1 MSRRGEI
8 LEGSDWVVAILGGG
22 TLSSI
27 VTVIVSKFFEN
38 RKNNRDREDGLDKYW
53 VTEIK
58 EDKQNKEQEI
68 KKLQERMDDKDEEF
82 RKVYKELA
90 KVSSKVEGLE
100 KDLSNSNK
108 DNVRLRRERNAAR
121 DEAKKW
127 KESFTTLQI
136 KFNEALKKIEK
147 MKEGI

>member
-1 MSRRGEI
+1 M
-8 LEGSDWVVAILGGG
+8 EGSDWVVAILGGG

-68 KKLQERMDDKDEEF
+68 KKLQDRMDTKDTEIRTFYE
-82 RKVYKELA
+82 KLA
-90 KVSSKVEGLE
+90 TVTSKVEFLE
-100 KDLSNSNK
+100 TALSNSK
-108 DNVRLRRERNAAR
+108 EDNIRLRRERNAAR

-127 KESFTTLQI
+127 KESFMAMQM
-136 KFNEALKKIEK
+136 KFNDAMKKIEK

>member
-1 MSRRGEI
+1 M
-8 LEGSDWVVAILGGG
+8 EGSDWVVAILGGG

-53 VTEIK
+53 VDEIK
-58 EDKQNKEQEI
+58 RDKKDKELEI
-68 KKLQERMDDKDEEF
+68 KTLQERMDDKDEEF

-108 DNVRLRRERNAAR
+108 DNIRLRRERNAAR

-127 KESFTTLQI
+127 KESFMAMQI
-136 KFNEALKKIEK
+136 KFNEAMKKIEK

>member
-1 MSRRGEI
+1 M
-8 LEGSDWVVAILGGG
+8 EGSDWVVAILGGG

-58 EDKQNKEQEI
+58 EDKQNKEKEI
-68 KKLQERMDDKDEEF
+68 KKLQERMDDKDTEIRTFYE
-82 RKVYKELA
+82 KLA
-90 KVSSKVEGLE
+90 KVTSKVEFLE
-100 KDLSNSNK
+100 TALSSSK
-108 DNVRLRRERNAAR
+108 EDNIRLRRERNAAR

-127 KESFTTLQI
+127 KESFMSMQI
-136 KFNEALKKIEK
+136 KFNEAMKKIER

>member
-1 MSRRGEI
+1 M
-8 LEGSDWVVAILGGG
+8 EGSDWVVAILGGG

-82 RKVYKELA
+82 RKIYKELA

-100 KDLSNSNK
+100 TALSNSNK
-108 DNVRLRRERNAAR
+108 ENIRLRRERNAAR

-127 KESFTTLQI
+127 KKSFTTLQI
-136 KFNEALKKIEK
+136 KFNEAMKKLEK